1 MLRLGDSL
9 TTITGSVAKWYR
21 VYITFLPIMN
31 AAEVRLFESG
41 SSLVLLVSIIFHLL
55 TSITRQSSSGTR
67 GTVCIGSTVKWY
79 RACVTLKIT
88 YSDPCRTQ
96 AELEVRLFK
105 PSPSLNALSATAS
118 LFCVLT

>member
-1 MLRLGDSL
+1 VLRLGDSL

-67 GTVCIGSTVKWY
+67 GTVRIGSTVKWY
-79 RACVTLKIT
+79 CACVTLI
-88 YSDPCRTQ
+88 P

>member
-1 MLRLGDSL
+1 VLRLGDSL

-67 GTVCIGSTVKWY
+67 GTVRIGSRY
-79 RACVTLKIT
+79 CACVTLI
-88 YSDPCRTQ
+88 P